1 MLFSLRPVFTAR
13 LRQCEC
19 FCRSNLELG
28 EGGGRF
34 EKNVRTSGK
43 ILATSL
49 ISPSAICVSAVNI
62 CIWSF
67 LAWFSMMR
75 IIYKHDDLG
84 YSQESNCPFVVKY
97 TWPCWYLFVTAKN
110 LFRLTGW
117 SFRTTK
123 FFDPPSPRPL
133 SSLAMRYSVTGMYI
147 FQGSA
152 VHICFVS
159 KNHSHVKPVYNLVC
173 SRVSFV
179 ITLGETKQGE
189 VTDSA
194 WMPSLMHLVI

>member
-1 MLFSLRPVFTAR
+1 MRSDSKRDGIKREHVIFTQACLRS
-13 LRQCEC
+13 RQRRANYICLCEC

-28 EGGGRF
+28 EGEGRF

-43 ILATSL
+43 ILATPL

-62 CIWSF
+62 CTWSF

-97 TWPCWYLFVTAKN
+97 TWLCWYLFVTAKN

-117 SFRTTK
+117 RFRTTK

-133 SSLAMRYSVTGMYI
+133 SPLAMRYSATGMYI
-147 FQGSA
+147 F
-152 VHICFVS
+152 
-159 KNHSHVKPVYNLVC
+159 
-173 SRVSFV
+173 
-179 ITLGETKQGE
+179 
-189 VTDSA
+189 
-194 WMPSLMHLVI
+194 

>member
-1 MLFSLRPVFTAR
+1 MRSDNKRDGIKREHVIFTQACLRS
-13 LRQCEC
+13 RQRRANYICLCEC

-43 ILATSL
+43 ILATPL

-62 CIWSF
+62 CTWSF

-147 FQGSA
+147 F
-152 VHICFVS
+152 
-159 KNHSHVKPVYNLVC
+159 
-173 SRVSFV
+173 
-179 ITLGETKQGE
+179 
-189 VTDSA
+189 
-194 WMPSLMHLVI
+194 

>member
-1 MLFSLRPVFTAR
+1 MSFSPRPIFAVDKG
-13 LRQCEC
+13 
-19 FCRSNLELG
+19 ELITSMWVLLLVKFG
-28 EGGGRF
+28 AGGRG
-34 EKNVRTSGK
+34 EREIWKNVHTSGK
-43 ILATSL
+43 ILPTPL
-49 ISPSAICVSAVNI
+49 ISPSAFAIVFLQLTWF

-147 FQGSA
+147 F
-152 VHICFVS
+152 
-159 KNHSHVKPVYNLVC
+159 
-173 SRVSFV
+173 
-179 ITLGETKQGE
+179 
-189 VTDSA
+189 
-194 WMPSLMHLVI
+194 